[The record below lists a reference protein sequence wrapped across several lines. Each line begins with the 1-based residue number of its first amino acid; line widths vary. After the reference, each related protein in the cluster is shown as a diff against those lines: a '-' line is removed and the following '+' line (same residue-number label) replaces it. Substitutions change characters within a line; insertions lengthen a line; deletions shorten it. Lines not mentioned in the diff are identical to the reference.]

1 MTIAPIIPLFAHRP
15 PAVATPVP
23 PPTAAPEHID
33 PDQRPL
39 DELDDATLCAIMAHG
54 GPAADA
60 AANVLLVRH
69 HTIDGA
75 RAVLRALRGGAA

>member
-1 MTIAPIIPLFAHRP
+1 MTIAPIIPLFAHCP

-39 DELDDATLCAIMAHG
+39 DELDDATLCAVVERG

-69 HTIDGA
+69 GDIDGA
-75 RAVLRALRGGAA
+75 RAVLRAWRGGAA

>member
-1 MTIAPIIPLFAHRP
+1 MIAPIIPLFGRRP
-15 PAVATPVP
+15 TVASPML
-23 PPTAAPEHID
+23 
-33 PDQRPL
+33 PDHP
-39 DELDDATLCAIMAHG
+39 DDATLCAVMEHG

-69 HTIDGA
+69 GGIDGA